1 MTALR
6 WCRPQTRALLERW
19 RSDMMDAAKARH
31 ITPDRRSNWT
41 VTDQLALSLIFAAS
55 PHPVPCQH
63 HSHLHG
69 DTPVPLP
76 QAGTSQ
82 PDVIHTGRHGMPMEQ
97 ACTLGRSTS
106 SAENCCW

>member
-1 MTALR
+1 MQGLMTALR

-76 QAGTSQ
+76 QAAPPSLT
-82 PDVIHTGRHGMPMEQ
+82 
-97 ACTLGRSTS
+97 
-106 SAENCCW
+106 